1 MFVFLLSDSRIM
13 SHLPWQTRLLDSE
26 SVITHF
32 SSNTCGT
39 SDIRILH
46 SFSKLQPTPCMH
58 VVCHMLGLGLSRTS
72 KQNILSLFLLIS
84 LAELTNQNRGNCRHL
99 ILYFL

>member
-26 SVITHF
+26 SVITCF
-32 SSNTCGT
+32 LSNTCGT
-39 SDIRILH
+39 LDIRILH
-46 SFSKLQPTPCMH
+46 SFSELQPTPCMH
-58 VVCHMLGLGLSRTS
+58 VVCHMLGLGLSCTS

-84 LAELTNQNRGNCRHL
+84 LVKLTNQKRGNYRHL